1 MLKLYIGNKNY
12 SSWSMR
18 PWVLLTQAGIPFEEV
33 MVRFDSFDADSTFK
47 QKLRGTTP
55 TGKVPLLADGDLA
68 VWDTLAIAEYIA
80 EQFPDKQLW
89 PADKAARARARS
101 ICAEM
106 HSGFTGL
113 RGNCPMNIEAQLADT
128 GALIWRDKPAVRA
141 DVQRLVEMWTALLQ
155 EHGGPLLFG
164 EFTIADAYFSPVCM
178 RLKTYA
184 LPVPANIAA
193 YVERVSALPGVQAWV
208 TQALAE
214 KDFLDFEEPYR
225 LRPHAPPL
233 RGSLPPEG
241 AAFHL
246 GAARR

>member
-1 MLKLYIGNKNY
+1 
-12 SSWSMR
+12 
-18 PWVLLTQAGIPFEEV
+18 
-33 MVRFDSFDADSTFK
+33 
-47 QKLRGTTP
+47 
-55 TGKVPLLADGDLA
+55 
-68 VWDTLAIAEYIA
+68 
-80 EQFPDKQLW
+80 
-89 PADKAARARARS
+89 
-101 ICAEM
+101 
-106 HSGFTGL
+106 
-113 RGNCPMNIEAQLADT
+113 
-128 GALIWRDKPAVRA
+128 
-141 DVQRLVEMWTALLQ
+141 LLQ

>member
-18 PWVLLTQAGIPFEEV
+18 PWVLLTQAGIAFEEV

-47 QKLRGTTP
+47 KRLQGASP
-55 TGKVPLLADGDLA
+55 TGKVPLLVDGDLA
-68 VWDTLAIAEYIA
+68 VWDTLAIAEYVA

-89 PADKAARARARS
+89 PADTSARARARS
-101 ICAEM
+101 VCAEM

-113 RGNCPMNIEAQLADT
+113 RNDCPMNIEAHLADT

-141 DVQRLVEMWTALLQ
+141 EVQRLVDMWTALLQ

-164 EFTIADAYFSPVCM
+164 GFTIADAYFAPVCM

-184 LPVPANIAA
+184 LPVPAAIAE
-193 YVERVSALPGVQAWV
+193 YVERVCALPGVKAWID
-208 TQALAE
+208 QALAE

-225 LRPHAPPL
+225 LGPQDM
-233 RGSLPPEG
+233 
-241 AAFHL
+241 
-246 GAARR
+246 